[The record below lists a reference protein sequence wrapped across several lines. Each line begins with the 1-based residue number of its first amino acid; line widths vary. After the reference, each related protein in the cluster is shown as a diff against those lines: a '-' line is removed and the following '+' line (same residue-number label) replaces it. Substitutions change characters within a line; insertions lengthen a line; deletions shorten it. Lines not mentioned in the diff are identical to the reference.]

1 MRNHVLLLAFISI
14 FIASLADA
22 APNWSAATTVSAK
35 AHKEAVID
43 PLDSRE
49 IQVTRIAVTNDS
61 SNLYIRLTTDA
72 DLTKSLKFNYNP
84 DHEYKYVAP
93 EVVSTTVWFDTAGG
107 GEPNQTFKQLSGVD
121 YVLRIDQ
128 EVGKDPL
135 PNGMYPGY
143 LAIIL
148 SKYKEGKWKEVWK
161 VNSIKGK
168 NVEISGHDLII
179 KMPLSKIGKP
189 KQMLVKQCNATMLFD
204 PKHFTE
210 MSYNVR

>member
-1 MRNHVLLLAFISI
+1 MRIQISLI
-14 FIASLADA
+14 VAISLIIASFAHA
-22 APNWSAATTVSAK
+22 APNWGTASTVPAK

-61 SNLYIRLTTDA
+61 SNLYLRLTTDA
-72 DLTKSLKFNYNP
+72 NLPTSINFNYNP
-84 DHEYKYVAP
+84 DHEFKFVAP
-93 EVVSTTVWFDTAGG
+93 EVLSTSVWFDTGGG
-107 GEPNQTFKQLSGVD
+107 GEPNPTFKQISGVD
-121 YVLRIDQ
+121 FALRVDQ

-143 LAIIL
+143 LAITL
-148 SKYKEGKWKEVWK
+148 SKYKGGNWKEVWK

-168 NVEISGHDLII
+168 NIEISGHDLTI
-179 KMPLSKIGKP
+179 KIPLSKIGKP
-189 KQMLVKQCNATMLFD
+189 KQLIVKQCNATMLFD

-210 MSYNVR
+210 MSYNVQ